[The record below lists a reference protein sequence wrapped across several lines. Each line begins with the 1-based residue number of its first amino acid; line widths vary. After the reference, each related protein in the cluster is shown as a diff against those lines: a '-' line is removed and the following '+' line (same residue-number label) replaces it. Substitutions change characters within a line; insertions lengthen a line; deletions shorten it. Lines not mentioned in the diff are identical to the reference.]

1 MYYGRW
7 NTLPYYRDVLLLC
20 GMFNFCSSTASCVI
34 MIYVTVYCSW
44 DYSGHEFFLEN
55 SLLGSVASFD

>member
-7 NTLPYYRDVLLLC
+7 DTLPYYRDVLLLC
-20 GMFNFCSSTASCVI
+20 SMFNYCSSTASCVI
-34 MIYVTVYCSW
+34 MIYITVDCSW
-44 DYSGHEFFLEN
+44 DYSGDEFFLEN